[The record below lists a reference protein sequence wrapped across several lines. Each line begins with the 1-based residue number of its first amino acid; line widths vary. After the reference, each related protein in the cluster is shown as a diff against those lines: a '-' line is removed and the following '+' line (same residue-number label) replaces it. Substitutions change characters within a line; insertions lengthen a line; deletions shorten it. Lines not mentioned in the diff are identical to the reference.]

1 MIRQY
6 GYDVRT
12 VDHWLKEALSG
23 DGVWFARWATD
34 QLLKFKMSNKVTD
47 YVWASWV
54 LLQLKDVMD
63 YFQRVTVEADN
74 VIARDGMQDTEAK
87 RFDDLFSL
95 LEEIFNSTREFLR
108 TTPKSRV
115 GIEELLSIANESDIV
130 CMGNDFSIRLTYR
143 DMRNT
148 QRMSRSACYKV
159 ISGHLVARLRARK
172 HCVPVENAIRIMLQV
187 IPQLDWETLR
197 HIHFGDW
204 CEMLT
209 NYGFAAYADSL
220 ERYILEHKDW
230 LDTGGATPL
239 SVVSHSLRTPSVLF
253 PLDPRPPPS
262 FDSQSQGQR
271 MMMTMTT
278 IFQPREARSGRT

>member
-34 QLLKFKMSNKVTD
+34 QLLKFKMSNKATD

-74 VIARDGMQDTEAK
+74 VIARDDMQDTEAK

-95 LEEIFNSTREFLR
+95 LEEMLNSTREFLR
-108 TTPKSRV
+108 TTAKSRV

-130 CMGNDFSIRLTYR
+130 CMGNDFSIRLSYR

-148 QRMSRSACYKV
+148 QRMSRSAYYKN
-159 ISGHLVARLRARK
+159 HLRTSDRSTQS
-172 HCVPVENAIRIMLQV
+172 E
-187 IPQLDWETLR
+187 ETLR
-197 HIHFGDW
+197 PGRKCYSHHAPGDP
-204 CEMLT
+204 
-209 NYGFAAYADSL
+209 AAELGDS
-220 ERYILEHKDW
+220 
-230 LDTGGATPL
+230 ATHPL
-239 SVVSHSLRTPSVLF
+239 RGLV
-253 PLDPRPPPS
+253 
-262 FDSQSQGQR
+262 
-271 MMMTMTT
+271 
-278 IFQPREARSGRT
+278 